1 MDSHTFIE
9 TYYRERQN
17 SDSLKWD
24 AVAERFGD
32 QDLLPLWVA
41 DSDFSTD
48 QQVKQAL
55 IERVE
60 HGIFGYSTTP
70 NDYVA
75 AYQGWLDRH
84 EKTQVNA
91 QWLLFS
97 TGVVQSLYDL
107 IACFTQ
113 EKEAVLIQP
122 PVYYPFYHA
131 IQDQNRH
138 LIEAPLKNEAE
149 HYTIDF
155 DQLESIFATQEIK
168 LFIFCSPHNPVGRVW
183 TKDEVTRV
191 MRLCQQYGVFL
202 ISDEIHS
209 DLVLIDRPFVSA
221 LTIAKE
227 IGFTDLVVCNAPS
240 KTFNFAGL
248 LNSHIWIPDANVR
261 QCFVEWSKVHRQTEL
276 SVLGQVAAKT
286 AYAKSDDWLASFLS
300 IVKTN
305 EHYIRQTLR
314 AHNPAI
320 AISPLEGTYLLW
332 IDLANVL
339 AGESVR
345 SLVQDKA
352 KLAIDFG
359 EWFSKDYATYI
370 RINLA
375 TKPEIIQ
382 QAIAQLIQVLDK
394 ETIL

>member
-1 MDSHTFIE
+1 MDSQTFIE
-9 TYYRERQN
+9 TYYQERQN

-24 AVAERFGD
+24 ALVERFGD
-32 QDLLPLWVA
+32 KDLLPLWVA

-48 QQVKQAL
+48 SQIKQAL
-55 IERVE
+55 VERIE

-70 NDYVA
+70 KDYVD

-84 EKTQVNA
+84 EKTQVEA
-91 QWLLFS
+91 RWLTFS

-113 EKEAVLIQP
+113 EEDAVLIQP
-122 PVYYPFYHA
+122 PVYYPFYNA
-131 IQDQNRH
+131 INDQKRQ

-155 DQLESIFATQEIK
+155 EQLESIFANQEIK

-191 MRLCQQYGVFL
+191 MSLCQQYGVFL

-227 IGFTDLVVCNAPS
+227 IGFTQLAVCNAPS

-248 LNSHIWIPDANVR
+248 LNSHIWIIDEDVR
-261 QCFVEWSKVHRQTEL
+261 QRFFDWSKVHRQTEL

-286 AYAKSDDWLASFLS
+286 AYAKSDEWLASFLS
-300 IVKTN
+300 VVKIN
-305 EHYIRQTLR
+305 EQYIRQTLR
-314 AHNPAI
+314 ASYPDIEI
-320 AISPLEGTYLLW
+320 APLEGTYLLW
-332 IDLANVL
+332 IDLAKVSH
-339 AGESVR
+339 GEVKT
-345 SLVQDKA
+345 LVQDKA

-382 QAIAQLIQVLDK
+382 KAVTQLIYAIDK
-394 ETIL
+394 EANI